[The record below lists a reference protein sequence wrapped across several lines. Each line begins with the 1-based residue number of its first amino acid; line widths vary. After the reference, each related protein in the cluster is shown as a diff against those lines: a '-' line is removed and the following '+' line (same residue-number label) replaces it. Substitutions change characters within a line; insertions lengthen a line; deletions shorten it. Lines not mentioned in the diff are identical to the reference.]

1 MTNIKCFWN
10 SDNFH
15 IIFVVCFFLIF
26 FDWILYVCKICYWLM
41 HRLKKKYYFIKNFN
55 TTELKNLNSNT
66 GVIYRNYEKTPVITE
81 LLKLRTFCK
90 RKGIKLYLSN
100 NIQLAIKL
108 GFDGAYIPSFNKSLR
123 HLNYKLKNNFKI
135 LGSAHNIKEIRLKEK
150 QKVSLIFI
158 SSIFKKNKNYLG
170 LYKFIN
176 LEKLTSIN
184 IIALG
189 GVNRRNLKILSLTNC
204 AGFAGISYFR

>member
-1 MTNIKCFWN
+1 
-10 SDNFH
+10 
-15 IIFVVCFFLIF
+15 
-26 FDWILYVCKICYWLM
+26 M

-123 HLNYKLKNNFKI
+123 HLNYKLKKNFRI

-176 LEKLTSIN
+176 LEKLTDVDIS
-184 IIALG
+184 ALG
-189 GVNRRNLKILSLTNC
+189 GISKSNLRILSLTRC